1 MVFAQEESRR
11 LNHDY
16 IGTEHLLLGLLAES
30 DGIAAQSLGDL
41 GITHDDAR
49 VRVEEMVGR
58 GEAPSEGHIPFTAD
72 AKKTLEMGLRES
84 IGLGHRYIGTEHIL
98 LGLLA
103 MPDTIACR
111 AVESMGV
118 DPGQAR
124 RKVAKVLAGSGDNIV
139 MDPPSTP
146 SQQKAPGRP
155 LTLRPEE
162 PALASL
168 LFVVVALV
176 AVQIVPPT
184 PEIARWGLAVLLG
197 GVLLWAGG
205 GVIGTGPASGPRA
218 RGMGRGLRLLGAL
231 TLAAAASLFVLGAL
245 LG

>member
-16 IGTEHLLLGLLAES
+16 IGTEHLLLGLLAER
-30 DGIAAQSLGDL
+30 DGIAARSLGDL

-49 VRVEEMVGR
+49 VRVEEMVGV
-58 GEAPSEGHIPFTAD
+58 GEAPPAGHIPFTAD

-84 IGLGHRYIGTEHIL
+84 IGLGHRHIGTEHIL

-103 MPDTIACR
+103 MPDTIACQ

-118 DPGQAR
+118 DAEQAR
-124 RKVAKVLAGSGDNIV
+124 RKVAEVLAGSGKGIV
-139 MDPPSTP
+139 MEPPSTP
-146 SQQKAPGRP
+146 SRQKAPSR
-155 LTLRPEE
+155 LHTARHED
-162 PALASL
+162 PALSSV
-168 LFVVVALV
+168 LFVLVALV

-184 PEIARWGLAVLLG
+184 PGIARWGLAILLG

-205 GVIGTGPASGPRA
+205 TVIGTGPDSGPRA
-218 RGMGRGLRLLGAL
+218 RGMGRGLRLLGGL

>member
-1 MVFAQEESRR
+1 MVFAQEESRL

-30 DGIAAQSLGDL
+30 DGIAARSLGDL
-41 GITHDDAR
+41 GISHDDAR

-84 IGLGHRYIGTEHIL
+84 IGLGHRHIGTEHIL

-103 MPDTIACR
+103 MPDTIACQ

-118 DPGQAR
+118 DPERLR
-124 RKVAKVLAGSGDNIV
+124 RKVAERVAGSGERIV
-139 MDPPSTP
+139 MEPPWTP
-146 SQQKAPGRP
+146 SQQEAPGRL
-155 LTLRPEE
+155 LTLRHEE

-168 LFVVVALV
+168 LFLVVALV
-176 AVQIVPPT
+176 VVQIVPPT
-184 PEIARWGLAVLLG
+184 PEIARWGLAGLLG

-205 GVIGTGPASGPRA
+205 AVIGTGPASGSRA